1 MVIKRIF
8 RHSHNPP
15 QYDTSDDECDDGDTN
30 WYEVSFNN
38 LLEGKSSFCVEG
50 RRIID
55 IDYFYRGLQEICN
68 HNKALGCTLSNVH
81 ILSEKRKGLLSKYKL
96 GCNFCNQTFCLDS
109 EPKSNLDLNKSAT
122 SGIISSGI
130 GYSQFSE
137 LCASM
142 DCPSFSPRHYAKLQ
156 NETYDDWQKT
166 AIIAME
172 TAAVRERNAAIAEG
186 RVKNGIACIDVIAD
200 GVWSKRSFNTNF
212 SALSGAAAIIG
223 KRFGEVLFIGVKN
236 KYCCI
241 CARAESKGIRPGD
254 HVCYKNYSGS
264 STGMESKILL
274 EGFKQSISMHNLTYE
289 RMVADGDS
297 CTYKKNLE
305 CRPYPNC
312 TVEKIINEHQ
322 HLTQTLEYKPGWSFY
337 LVLAGVATTLG
348 SSLPV
353 GYNIGVVNTPAE
365 VIKTFCNES
374 FISRYNLPLDDTW
387 LSVLWSSI
395 VSIFIIGGC
404 TGSVLGSVL
413 ANKLGRKNATIVTS
427 ALSIAGALLFLLCR
441 AANAVEMLIVGRL
454 LVGLSAGLT
463 TSIVPMYLTEL
474 SPLRLT
480 GAMGVACPMGVNVG
494 VLVGQVMGLNFFLG
508 GVDDWPYLL
517 SVYALLV
524 IICLPVLCILPESP
538 KYLFIVKRNEDTAVK
553 ELSRLRGV
561 SESVLV
567 EELEALREERDARG
581 SAGGEARGAW
591 SMRRLLASHRLRLPL
606 LLLCAAQ
613 AGQQTSGINAVFYY
627 SQMIFKQA
635 GLTEAGAQ
643 YATIACGLINVC
655 TAALMLRMLPRAGRR
670 PLLLASSL
678 GAALALAA
686 LAAAMTAI
694 NTVSWMPY
702 VCMIAVLLYVL
713 VYGFGLG
720 PIPYFIGS
728 EMFEVGPRPAG
739 MAWGSLAN
747 WGGNFLVGMC
757 FPTMRR
763 AIGSYSF
770 FIFSAITAALFFFMR
785 AYLPETRGSTPA
797 QVTQKCANGLR
808 SRPLSRQHTP
818 V

>member
-1 MVIKRIF
+1 MGKQV
-8 RHSHNPP
+8 
-15 QYDTSDDECDDGDTN
+15 ECATLFA
-30 WYEVSFNN
+30 ETTPRQS
-38 LLEGKSSFCVEG
+38 LP
-50 RRIID
+50 D
-55 IDYFYRGLQEICN
+55 I
-68 HNKALGCTLSNVH
+68 
-81 ILSEKRKGLLSKYKL
+81 
-96 GCNFCNQTFCLDS
+96 
-109 EPKSNLDLNKSAT
+109 
-122 SGIISSGI
+122 
-130 GYSQFSE
+130 SQ
-137 LCASM
+137 
-142 DCPSFSPRHYAKLQ
+142 
-156 NETYDDWQKT
+156 
-166 AIIAME
+166 
-172 TAAVRERNAAIAEG
+172 AV
-186 RVKNGIACIDVIAD
+186 
-200 GVWSKRSFNTNF
+200 
-212 SALSGAAAIIG
+212 
-223 KRFGEVLFIGVKN
+223 
-236 KYCCI
+236 
-241 CARAESKGIRPGD
+241 
-254 HVCYKNYSGS
+254 
-264 STGMESKILL
+264 
-274 EGFKQSISMHNLTYE
+274 
-289 RMVADGDS
+289 
-297 CTYKKNLE
+297 
-305 CRPYPNC
+305 
-312 TVEKIINEHQ
+312 INEHQ

-337 LVLAGVATTLG
+337 LVLAGVVTTLG

-374 FISRYNLPLDDTW
+374 FVSRYNLPLDETW
-387 LSVLWSSI
+387 LNVLWSSV

-441 AANAVEMLIVGRL
+441 AANSVEMLIVGRL

-474 SPLRLT
+474 SPLRLS

-517 SVYALLV
+517 SVYAMLV

-538 KYLFIVKRNEDTAVK
+538 KYLFIIKRNEVTAVK

-561 SESVLV
+561 SQSVLRD
-567 EELEALREERDARG
+567 ELDALREERDERG
-581 SAGGEARGAW
+581 GAGAGAGAGRGEGRAW
-591 SMRRLLASHRLRLPL
+591 SMARLLASRRLRLPL

-627 SQMIFKQA
+627 SQTIFKQA

-643 YATIACGLINVC
+643 YATIACGLVNVC
-655 TAALMLRMLPRAGRR
+655 TAALMLRLLPRAGRR

-694 NTVSWMPY
+694 DTVSWMPY
-702 VCMIAVLLYVL
+702 VCMITVLLYVL

-763 AIGSYSF
+763 AIGPYSF
-770 FIFSAITAALFFFMR
+770 LVFSAITAALFLFIRSYF
-785 AYLPETRGSTPA
+785 PETRGSTPA
-797 QVTQKCANGLR
+797 QVTQKCAHGLR
-808 SRPLSRQHTP
+808 SRPLSPQHTP